1 MGIEWPGLASV
12 KYFVRCWWALEHWF
26 FYAISLS
33 LTVGPASVCDSHL
46 GPLAVSVAP
55 VCLGA
60 APQPFAAITSAG
72 TKASVGLHA
81 ASALS
86 PSLSCLHCSLRY
98 AHIQMSQCTM
108 SQTCLRVD
116 QENLCWT
123 ITVQHVVTWRGETW
137 RSHAAVLLASPPWR
151 PLIKNGIRKEI
162 WEGDLSEKKNYISLL
177 AFSTLR

>member
-1 MGIEWPGLASV
+1 MGFGTLI
-12 KYFVRCWWALEHWF
+12 F

-33 LTVGPASVCDSHL
+33 LTLGPASVCDSHL

-98 AHIQMSQCTM
+98 AHIQMCQCTM
-108 SQTCLRVD
+108 SQICLRVD
-116 QENLCWT
+116 QEILC
-123 ITVQHVVTWRGETW
+123 
-137 RSHAAVLLASPPWR
+137 
-151 PLIKNGIRKEI
+151 
-162 WEGDLSEKKNYISLL
+162 
-177 AFSTLR
+177 